1 MNRVLCFTEVVA
13 IGHRIQK
20 NISLQRMLYHLSS
33 NHRTKSDSLYSL
45 ENFDRVY
52 EAEGDQVCSGMHIIR
67 RPGGW

>member
-1 MNRVLCFTEVVA
+1 
-13 IGHRIQK
+13 
-20 NISLQRMLYHLSS
+20 MLYHLSS